1 VLSIPML
8 INLVNL
14 STLLA
19 IIFGVPFLLYRLLQY
34 ILKTNLKLKRVE
46 RDIRLLTLEKDV
58 AVSKLRNSLK

>member
-1 VLSIPML
+1 MLSIPML

>member
-1 VLSIPML
+1 MLSIPML

-19 IIFGVPFLLYRLLQY
+19 IIFGVPYLLYRLLQY
-34 ILKTNLKLKRVE
+34 ILKTNSKLKRVE
-46 RDIRLLTLEKDV
+46 RDIRLLTLEKEV

>member
-1 VLSIPML
+1 ML

>member
-1 VLSIPML
+1 ML

-34 ILKTNLKLKRVE
+34 ILKTNLKLKSVE
-46 RDIRLLTLEKDV
+46 RDIRLLTIEKEV

>member
-1 VLSIPML
+1 ML

-46 RDIRLLTLEKDV
+46 RDIRLLTMEKEV

>member
-1 VLSIPML
+1 MLSIPML

-46 RDIRLLTLEKDV
+46 RDIRLLTMEKEV